1 MPARTRFRSAAARSR
16 SGPTAKFYRS
26 VEGKQLMSVA
36 VKTGRELVAQ
46 PPTTLF
52 DTSKFASFIGRNYDI
67 TPDGKR
73 FVFVKNPAVPAQT
86 LITVV
91 LDWTEELK
99 RIK

>member
-1 MPARTRFRSAAARSR
+1 
-16 SGPTAKFYRS
+16 
-26 VEGKQLMSVA
+26 MSVA

>member
-1 MPARTRFRSAAARSR
+1 
-16 SGPTAKFYRS
+16 
-26 VEGKQLMSVA
+26 MSVA

-67 TPDGKR
+67 TPDRKR
-73 FVFVKNPAVPAQT
+73 FVFVKNPAVPAQPV
-86 LITVV
+86 ITVV